1 MLTIIASSITNPGKF
16 IEFPIVLTEQV
27 MNFCAL
33 IMQQSFQFASSILRL
48 MV

>member
-1 MLTIIASSITNPGKF
+1 MHLSPNSMITDPRKM

-27 MNFCAL
+27 MNFCSS
-33 IMQQSFQFASSILRL
+33 IMQQSFEFASSIMKL